1 MLKKIKGSIF
11 LKMFLSIAL
20 ILMISSLAI
29 YGIVMVAMPQSYKTQ
44 SDRTF
49 TVGVD
54 QLIEELEKVT
64 YKEGETIIDQF
75 CLKNNATV
83 TLISKEGKQTFGDI
97 SLTEAVEEDQ
107 VGMSKTIGSAV
118 KFTDSDETYT
128 IMIGQQMKVVSQ
140 ITEVFWRLLPW
151 ITLLILIISLIGA
164 YICSAIF
171 AKPVLEISRISK
183 KMSEADTTW
192 HCDVSRTD
200 ELGVLALSLNTM
212 VQKLNTTMN
221 DLETANYQLQED
233 IQRERKQELQ
243 RRAFFAAVSHELKT
257 PITILKGQLESMIYR
272 IGEYKDRDKYLP
284 LSLHTVERMENLVKE
299 ILTISRLTSD
309 GFRLTRTTSNVKQMM
324 QDCIISYQPL
334 ASKKKI
340 TLHLEVLAEP
350 VLEVDKKLLEKAFS
364 NIVGNGVLYS
374 PEGANVTATLTESM
388 LSVENTGVHI
398 PEEKLTDVFTPLFR
412 VEESRNQHTGGS
424 GLGLYI
430 VKNILDLHHMKF
442 EIKNCPDGVCFT
454 VWLNHN

>member
-1 MLKKIKGSIF
+1 M
-11 LKMFLSIAL
+11 KMFLSIAL
-20 ILMISSLAI
+20 ILMVSSLAI

-44 SDRTF
+44 SNRTF

-54 QLIEELEKVT
+54 QLIEELEKGT

-75 CLKNNATV
+75 CLKNNATI
-83 TLISKEGKQTFGDI
+83 TLISKVGKKTFGDT

-107 VGMSKTIGSAV
+107 VGMSKTIGSAL
-118 KFTDSDETYT
+118 KFTDSDEPYT
-128 IMIGQQMKVVSQ
+128 IMIGQKMKVVSQ

-151 ITLLILIISLIGA
+151 IMLLIVVISFIGA
-164 YICSAIF
+164 YICSFIF

-183 KMSEADTTW
+183 RMSEADTTW

-200 ELGVLALSLNTM
+200 ELGVLASSLNTM

-221 DLETANYQLQED
+221 DLEIANCQLQED
-233 IQRERKQELQ
+233 IQKERKQELQ

-257 PITILKGQLESMIYR
+257 PITILRGQLESMIYK
-272 IGEYKDRDKYLP
+272 IGDYKDRDKHLP

-309 GFRLTRTTSNVKQMM
+309 DFRLTRTASNVKQIV
-324 QDCIISYQPL
+324 QECLTSYQPL
-334 ASKKKI
+334 ASKRNI
-340 TLHLEVLAEP
+340 TLHLEILAEP
-350 VLEVDKKLLEKAFS
+350 VLEVDKKLLEKAIS
-364 NIVGNGVLYS
+364 NIVGNGVFYS
-374 PEGANVTATLTESM
+374 PEGENVSAILTDSTLT
-388 LSVENTGVHI
+388 VENTGIHI
-398 PEEKLTDVFTPLFR
+398 PEEKLADVFTPLVR
-412 VEESRNQHTGGS
+412 IEESRNQNMGGS

-442 EIKNCPDGVCFT
+442 EIKNSTGGVCFT
-454 VWLNHN
+454 IWLNHN